1 MKIFLTVFSTLL
13 VLMILFLGFIFSGI
27 YNVAAGKPD
36 APAIVWVLKT
46 VRRNS
51 IRPRADKVAIPAY
64 VKDVP
69 AYTGFSRFHETCE
82 PCHGA
87 PGVQQAGFAK
97 GMYPHPPDLMK
108 SVKDL
113 SVRHIFW
120 VIRNGIKTT
129 GMPSFEKT
137 LTDKELWSLAVSVK
151 HLPVTSPREYEEAIK
166 K

>member
-1 MKIFLTVFSTLL
+1 MKIFLSALSTLL
-13 VLMILFLGFIFSGI
+13 VLMLLFLVFIFSGI
-27 YNVAAGKPD
+27 YNVAADKPD
-36 APAIVWVLKT
+36 APVIVRVLKT
-46 VRRNS
+46 VRKNS
-51 IRPRADKVAIPAY
+51 IRPRADKIRIPAY
-64 VKDVP
+64 VKDTP
-69 AYTGFSRFHETCE
+69 AFEGLSRFNKSCE

-87 PGVQQAGFAK
+87 PGVKPFGFAK

-113 SVRHIFW
+113 SLKHVFW

-151 HLPVTSPREYEEAIK
+151 HLPATSPREYEAAIK